1 MKERENRTMQDRD
14 QPLLEVKDLRTWFEL
29 RRWVFARAG
38 YVKAVDGVSFDLPR
52 GEALALVGES
62 GSGKTSLARTVLGLY
77 KPTGGEVV
85 FEGMPLS
92 RLNRRQMRAYRSDL
106 GYVQQDPYGAL
117 PPFLSLRSILAEPLR
132 IHRVRDK
139 KEQDQRIEE
148 VLGEVKLTP
157 VSDFI
162 QKFPHMLSGGQQQR
176 AVIARAMILR
186 PKLIAADEPV
196 SMLDA
201 SVRIEILKL
210 LRRIQ
215 EAHNLAVIY
224 ITHDLST
231 VRYFSERIFIMYAAR
246 TVEKA
251 PVDSLLEN
259 HFHPYTQALL
269 TAIPD
274 PDPKNAETF
283 RDIPAGEPPSLVN
296 PPVGCR
302 FHPRC
307 AHAIEGLC
315 EVEQPPTFVPKP
327 DHFVE
332 CWLYR
337 GEEKR
342 EVG

>member
-1 MKERENRTMQDRD
+1 METQ
-14 QPLLEVKDLRTWFEL
+14 QPETTSQRLLEVNDLHQWFEL
-29 RRWVFARAG
+29 RKFVFAHAG
-38 YVKAVDGVSFDLPR
+38 YVKAVDGVSFSLPR

-62 GSGKTSLARTVLGLY
+62 GSGKTTLARTVLGLH
-77 KPTGGEVV
+77 KPTSGDVI
-85 FEGMPLS
+85 FEGLRLNDLS
-92 RLNRRQMRAYRSDL
+92 RKQMRRYRANL

-117 PPFLSLRSILAEPLR
+117 PPFMSLRNILAEPMK
-132 IHRVRDK
+132 INGIRDK
-139 KEQDQRIEE
+139 KEQDRRIRV
-148 VLGEVKLTP
+148 VLEEVKLTP

-162 QKFPHMLSGGQQQR
+162 NKFPHMLSGGQQQR
-176 AVIARAMILR
+176 AVIARAMVLN

-201 SVRIEILKL
+201 SVRVEILKL

-215 EAHNLAVIY
+215 EEHNLAVIY

-231 VRYFSERIFIMYAAR
+231 VRYFAERIFIMYAGK

-251 PVDSLLEN
+251 PVESLIEN

-269 TAIPD
+269 AAIPD
-274 PDPKNAETF
+274 PDPENAKKF

-296 PPVGCR
+296 PPTGCR

-307 AHAIEGLC
+307 SRVIKGLC
-315 EVEQPPTFVPKP
+315 NVKEPPEFEPAPEHYVK
-327 DHFVE
+327 

-337 GEEKR
+337 KEE
-342 EVG
+342 